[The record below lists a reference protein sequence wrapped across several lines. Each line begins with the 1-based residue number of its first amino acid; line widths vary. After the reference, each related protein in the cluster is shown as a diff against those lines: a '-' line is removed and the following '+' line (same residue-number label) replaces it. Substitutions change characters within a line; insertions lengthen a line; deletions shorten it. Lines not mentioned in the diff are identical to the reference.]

1 MHHYVG
7 RRHGTRG
14 RHVVLVVCRAW
25 LQPPRTEP
33 CRGKPV
39 AEHVSCHV
47 RRADTRTGHRTGQ
60 TAIGH
65 SPSFHAKDFLCR
77 QRFGGRGNRIENG
90 RTIPICGRKAGK
102 KQFRDHPF
110 RLPRR
115 HVERDVGMR
124 PRYGHAQPVRFRTP
138 HTALRPGSP
147 MPVRRG
153 MGRKGHPS
161 TTRDHRAAPQRTGRT
176 DTGTDSARCG
186 RNAFLPSPLF
196 MRGGQAVQGIRP
208 AAHF

>member
-124 PRYGHAQPVRFRTP
+124 PCSVPHSPYGTLSRLPNAGSTGNGTKRTSFRYA
-138 HTALRPGSP
+138 RP
-147 MPVRRG
+147 
-153 MGRKGHPS
+153 
-161 TTRDHRAAPQRTGRT
+161 
-176 DTGTDSARCG
+176 
-186 RNAFLPSPLF
+186 
-196 MRGGQAVQGIRP
+196 
-208 AAHF
+208 